1 VKNDLMR
8 RGWRVL
14 LFGAVMI
21 AGAPQGRAQEAQQPA
36 AQASPATPA
45 GPVDIKNSA
54 GFKEFNDRVQ
64 KYLKIHKT
72 AEGKLAKLKTTND
85 ADAIVTHQKEL
96 AKKIKAARATAKR
109 GEVFT
114 PRAAPEFK
122 KAIDAEFK
130 SSAAPHAA
138 ATIHQGAPLK
148 EVHLRVNQVYPENV
162 PKTSVPPSLLLNL
175 PKLPDE
181 VVYRVVGRD
190 FVLLDAKAN
199 LVVDLMRD
207 VMPAQVASQE

>member
-1 VKNDLMR
+1 MKTLRMR
-8 RGWRVL
+8 RMRIGFSSVVL
-14 LFGAVMI
+14 M
-21 AGAPQGRAQEAQQPA
+21 AGTLCGRAQEAQPPA
-36 AQASPATPA
+36 PQAPATQV
-45 GPVDIKNSA
+45 GPVDLKNSA

-72 AEGKLAKLKTTND
+72 AEGNLSKLKTTND

-109 GEVFT
+109 GDVFT
-114 PRAAPEFK
+114 PRATSEFK

-148 EVHLRVNQVYPENV
+148 EIHLRVNEVYPENV
-162 PKTSVPPSLLLNL
+162 PKTSVPPTLLQNL

-190 FVLLDAKAN
+190 LVLLDVRAN
-199 LVVDLMRD
+199 LVVDLIRD